1 MIETF
6 KMVTVIYNTV
16 VSPTMLGRVL
26 HMQQDLTTS
35 DCKKLG
41 QDIIYVNTISL
52 TAVMLVLGLGL
63 GLGLALR
70 PVDGGLGLGLGF

>member
-16 VSPTMLGRVL
+16 VSPTRLGRVP

-41 QDIIYVNTISL
+41 QNIIYVNTISL
-52 TAVMLVLGLGL
+52 TELQICRIFCLVMSFLQNL
-63 GLGLALR
+63 
-70 PVDGGLGLGLGF
+70 